1 MSYSILNNKYQK
13 WTDLLADEPDNADY
27 KHKVHKYTSLL
38 KKTHVGGN
46 ANNSTVDE
54 LLDKID
60 NAVNKQMDGG
70 SGSKITGYRNMK
82 GGNEPDTEIAKLK
95 QDILNENKKHQ
106 ELKQQQEANLLLAN
120 TTIPNAT
127 EQKLKQLKNNIQSQE
142 QEIKNIQNNIRNK
155 EEQLNALTKKS

>member
-82 GGNEPDTEIAKLK
+82 GGNETNTKVAELTKDIFNEK
-95 QDILNENKKHQ
+95 QKQE
-106 ELKQQQEANLLLAN
+106 ELKKQQKKYIELAN